1 MPFAAFADRWLP
13 AVQMASM
20 LLPSSTCC
28 SLVTLPLLWLSPASA
43 TPLRTSHP
51 FSLATRQARFH
62 PSLVGQS
69 WHILLKCLV
78 HTGDRLVC
86 LKRGD
91 EMLHC
96 GPCAVG
102 YRTTSNIS
110 DSQTL
115 HIDGE
120 AHGLSHKWNGLTFWE
135 VHLFSFML
143 KARWLWWLITLL
155 SECDGYEATAS
166 KQLT

>member
-1 MPFAAFADRWLP
+1 M
-13 AVQMASM
+13 
-20 LLPSSTCC
+20 PSSGTDGFHATA
-28 SLVTLPLLWLSPASA
+28 LQHLLLISNVATALALSCLSNP
-43 TPLRTSHP
+43 PRLRTSHP

-86 LKRGD
+86 LKRGN

-110 DSQTL
+110 HTL
-115 HIDGE
+115 NIDGE
-120 AHGLSHKWNGLTFWE
+120 DHGLSHKWNGLTFWE
-135 VHLFSFML
+135 VPLFSFML
-143 KARWLWWLITLL
+143 KARWLMIVLWLWWLTF
-155 SECDGYEATAS
+155 
-166 KQLT
+166 